1 MLCNGYRDLVTYRVD
16 LQAAIHNHEFHVGE
30 VAVCVREV
38 RCLELH
44 RILSD
49 FSSLDCG
56 VAAEANVCFL
66 VQLVVNGHIIAGH
79 SLLFAVISLGLA
91 VLCNGYRDLVTYRG
105 NNQCALQALI
115 YNIIVILADCANG
128 IPAKLDIIPSGICAF
143 TVGRNSFEYSSGII
157 CRIAINRFQL
167 AVIGHAVAVGLEGY
181 ILVQFENDHIC
192 RFIRSN
198 CDTLGFIALQRI
210 ILRSGGRYSNL
221 VTESLS
227 GMLNGVN
234 HLIVPLVHH
243 SIAQVGALAPASGK
257 GNVMIRHCE
266 EAVCVDRY
274 ILSGP
279 AAENV
284 ACQFRSFCSR
294 YLAVYGFR

>member
-1 MLCNGYRDLVTYRVD
+1 MVTGDLYNCHIG
-16 LQAAIHNHEFHVGE
+16 LLNHQ
-30 VAVCVREV
+30 VAVCY
-38 RCLELH
+38 LN
-44 RILSD
+44 SD
-49 FSSLDCG
+49 F
-56 VAAEANVCFL
+56 
-66 VQLVVNGHIIAGH
+66 LVV
-79 SLLFAVISLGLA
+79 LGICLK
-91 VLCNGYRDLVTYRG
+91 VLCLQIHLIGANIGALGNGALAFLQLHSHVRRLVNVVAFHVLLAAIVGLGVVVTG
-105 NNQCALQALI
+105 NLYNCHIGLVDNQQTIRATHNNVIAINALFI
-115 YNIIVILADCANG
+115 NG
-128 IPAKLDIIPSGICAF
+128 AFIEGHIIPSGICAF
-143 TVGRNSFEYSSGII
+143 TVGRNSFEYSIGVI

-167 AVIGHAVAVGLEGY
+167 AVIGLVAAVGLEGY

-198 CDTLGFIALQRI
+198 CDTLGFIALQCI
-210 ILRSGGRYSNL
+210 ILRSGGRYNNL

-227 GMLNGVN
+227 GMHNGVN

-243 SIAQVGALAPASGK
+243 SIAQVAALAPASGK

-284 ACQFRSFCSR
+284 ACQFRSFCSH